1 MSMLYFPA
9 IIERPGSEYC
19 VFFPDLDGCTS
30 AGDTVQE
37 AALNAVEALRG
48 HIALMLADGE
58 PIPEPR
64 SPDAVRT
71 DPDVHE
77 VTRVLIPVELPR
89 KAVRV
94 NITIEQSLLGR
105 IARAAA
111 AAGFTRSGFLAEAAR
126 RMIRER

>member
-1 MSMLYFPA
+1 MSILYFPA
-9 IIERPGSEYC
+9 IIEGPGPDYC

-37 AALNAVEALRG
+37 AALNAEEALRG
-48 HIALMLADGE
+48 HIELMVEDGE

-64 SPDAVRT
+64 PLDTIRV
-71 DPDVHE
+71 DPDVQE
-77 VTRVLIPVELPR
+77 VARVLIPVELPR

-94 NITIEQSLLGR
+94 NITIEQGLLGR
-105 IARAAA
+105 IDRAAA